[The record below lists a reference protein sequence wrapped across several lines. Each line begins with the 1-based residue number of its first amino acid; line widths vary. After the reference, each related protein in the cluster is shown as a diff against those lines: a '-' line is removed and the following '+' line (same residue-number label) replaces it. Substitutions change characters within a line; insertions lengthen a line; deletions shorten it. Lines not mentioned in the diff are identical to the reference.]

1 METVASALKGVP
13 CEMLY
18 EFYHLNANDITIIAL
33 FISINL
39 VIYFFLRACSDDELK
54 AENADELEFTKYNR
68 CLNVFLATSVIFSIL
83 LYLTLKL

>member
-13 CEMLY
+13 GEMLY
-18 EFYHLNANDITIIAL
+18 EFCHLNANDITIIAL

>member
-13 CEMLY
+13 GEMLY
-18 EFYHLNANDITIIAL
+18 EFCHLNANDITIIAL

-54 AENADELEFTKYNR
+54 AEDADELEFTKYNR
-68 CLNVFLATSVIFSIL
+68 CLNVF
-83 LYLTLKL
+83 